1 MIVVA
6 AVFCVLKYAQEELPM
21 GQKDTALKQY
31 LEDDTRF
38 ADLINGLLGKGK
50 KLIPEDAL
58 HQQDPWVADPLL
70 LPRSKNRKMH
80 TGRYKKILPKYR
92 DLVRKVAYGVNF
104 IVIGI
109 ENQDKVHY
117 LMPVRCMGYDVR
129 EYERQASGIDAI
141 AVLIG

>member
-6 AVFCVLKYAQEELPM
+6 AVFCVLKYTQEELPM

-38 ADLINGLLGKGK
+38 ADLIKGLLGKGK
-50 KLIPEDAL
+50 KLISEDAL

-70 LPRSKNRKMH
+70 FPRSKNKKMH

-92 DLVRKVAYGVNF
+92 DFVRKVAYGLQMTKKSFADMYWKIRNF
-104 IVIGI
+104 RIWTMRSI
-109 ENQDKVHY
+109 
-117 LMPVRCMGYDVR
+117 M
-129 EYERQASGIDAI
+129 
-141 AVLIG
+141 